1 MLTFSYGGF
10 AGVLFLLPL
19 FLQGLGGL
27 TAFESG
33 LTTFPQA
40 IGVMISSQIAGRLYH
55 RVGPRRLIFGGLI
68 GVAVISGM
76 FVFLTLDTDLWSIRG
91 LLFLRGVCMAFSFVP
106 LQAATYANVSPAD
119 TGRASALYSC
129 QRQVAAALGV
139 ATLATIWISRTNA
152 LTSGLVTESELTAA
166 RLAGFHDAF
175 LAAAVIA
182 VIGALSALLIRDSDA
197 ASTIRRPGS
206 AAALTR
212 SEAADDRTAATH

>member
-1 MLTFSYGGF
+1 
-10 AGVLFLLPL
+10 VLFLLPL

-27 TAFESG
+27 SAFQSG

-55 RVGPRRLIFGGLI
+55 RVGPRRLICGGMI
-68 GVAVISGM
+68 GVAIISGM
-76 FVFLTLDTDLWSIRG
+76 FVFITLDTSLWTIRG
-91 LLFLRGVCMAFSFVP
+91 LLFLRGACMAFGFVP
-106 LQAATYANVSPAD
+106 LQAATYANVSPTD

-129 QRQVAAALGV
+129 ARQVAAALGV
-139 ATLATIWISRTNA
+139 ATLATIWLSRTNA
-152 LTSGLVTESELTAA
+152 LTSGLVTASELTDA

-175 LAAAVIA
+175 LAAAIIA

-206 AAALTR
+206 AASLAR
-212 SEAADDRTAATH
+212 SEPGGERAVAAH